1 MPFNIQPIREFLVRP
16 SVPPTL
22 ARMPELAY
30 NIVWSWEPVI
40 RALFRRLDSDLWKEC
55 GYNPVAMLGRVS
67 QAALE
72 RAAAEPRYRSLY
84 KKACERF
91 DYHMAREAAP
101 KSEDPDDVVA
111 AKTDHKLIA
120 YFSAEYGLTECL
132 PIYSGGLGVLSGDH
146 MKSSS
151 DLNLPLVGVGLLYQ
165 HGYFRQFLNA
175 DGWQQ
180 ERYPENDFY
189 SLPVKPVCGESGN
202 ELRVSV
208 TLPTGPLAI
217 KVWEIQIGRV
227 KLFALDTNIPEN
239 IRPEDRAITDQLYG
253 GDNETRIRQEIVLGI
268 GGLRALHAMGIEPT
282 VYHMNEGHSAFLAL
296 ERVRVFI
303 EKHGLTFEEALEAT
317 RTNNVFTTHTPVPAG
332 IDLFDPGMMYHF
344 FQNYCREANIDFEKF
359 MELGRRNPED
369 RGERFSM
376 AILALKT
383 SAYRN
388 AVSKLHGEV
397 SREMWHE
404 LWPQIP
410 VNEIPI
416 TSVTNGV
423 HLPSWL
429 NGDFADLYDQYLEP
443 DWREFSG
450 DFERW
455 ALVKDIPD
463 EELQEAHRRRKRRLI
478 EFIRD
483 RQTASAY
490 RRKASTSELRYS
502 GEVLDPH
509 ALTIGFARRFATY
522 KRATL
527 LFRDPERLKKILLDK
542 DRPVQIVI
550 SGKAHP
556 KDQPGK
562 TFIREIVQLSRDPEL
577 WKHVVF
583 LEDYDMKVGRELVQG
598 VDLWLN
604 TPRRGEEACG
614 TSGMKA
620 SMNGVLSLS
629 ILDGWYDEAYE
640 YSGGWAI
647 GDREDYTDDQDSLH
661 ASAIYYLLEKEIVP
675 AFFDRQE
682 KTTSP
687 EWVRRMKQSIMSV
700 TPNFDARRMVAEY
713 DQSLYE
719 SAHHRYV
726 EYRASSFN
734 KAREQASWSARVRSV
749 WDRVNFVES
758 SPAPLAPVTSG
769 RAVPVRAA
777 VEMAGLEPEDVRVE
791 VVMGK
796 VGSNG
801 GLEETAV
808 VQLPPAERVGSV
820 TVFHRDLT
828 PQFTGRLGYALRIS
842 PNHFADPRTRPCT
855 SLLKWGKV

>member
-1 MPFNIQPIREFLVRP
+1 MPFTIQPIREFLVRP
-16 SVPPTL
+16 SVPPAL
-22 ARMPELAY
+22 ARMSELAY

-40 RALFRRLDSDLWKEC
+40 RALFRRLDTELWKES

-67 QAALE
+67 QSTLE
-72 RAAAEPRYRSLY
+72 RAAADPRYRSLY
-84 KKACERF
+84 KLACERF
-91 DYHMAREAAP
+91 DAHLEAEAVP
-101 KSEDPDDVVA
+101 NPDG
-111 AKTDHKLIA
+111 KLVA

-132 PIYSGGLGVLSGDH
+132 PIYSGGLGILSGDH

-151 DLNLPLVGVGLLYQ
+151 DLKLPLIGVGLLYQ
-165 HGYFRQFLNA
+165 HGYFRQYLNA

-189 SLPVKPVCGESGN
+189 TLPVMPVHNSAGQE
-202 ELRVSV
+202 VKVQV
-208 TLPTGPLAI
+208 TLPTGPVAI
-217 KVWEIQIGRV
+217 KVWQISIGGI
-227 KLFALDTNIPEN
+227 KLFALDTNLPEN
-239 IRPEDRAITDQLYG
+239 ARPEDRAITDQLYG
-253 GDNETRIRQEIVLGI
+253 GDTETRIRQEIVLGI
-268 GGLRALHAMGIEPT
+268 GGLRALEAMGLEPT

-296 ERVRVFI
+296 ERIRVFI

-317 RTNNVFTTHTPVPAG
+317 RTNSVFTTHTPVPAG

-344 FQNYCREANIDFEKF
+344 FQSFCREANIDFDKF
-359 MELGRRNPED
+359 MELGRRNPDD

-423 HLPSWL
+423 HLPSWI
-429 NGDFADLYDQYLEP
+429 NGDYADLFDQYLEP
-443 DWREFSG
+443 DWREFTG
-450 DFERW
+450 NFDRW
-455 ALVKDIPD
+455 QLVKDIPD

-478 EFIRD
+478 GFIRH

-490 RRKASTSELRYS
+490 RRKASAAELRYS
-502 GEVLDPH
+502 GEVLDPN

-527 LFRDPERLKKILLDK
+527 LFRDPERLKRILSNK
-542 DRPVQIVI
+542 ERPVQIVI
-550 SGKAHP
+550 AGKAHP

-583 LEDYDMKVGRELVQG
+583 VEDYDMKVGRELVQG

-640 YSGGWAI
+640 TSGGWAI
-647 GDREDYTDDQDSLH
+647 GDREEYADDQDGLH
-661 ASAIYYLLEKEIVP
+661 ASSIYYLLEKEIIP
-675 AFFDRQE
+675 AFYERRE
-682 KTTSP
+682 TSASP
-687 EWVRRMKQSIMSV
+687 EWVRRMKLSIMNVS
-700 TPNFDARRMVAEY
+700 PHFDARRMVAEY
-713 DQSLYE
+713 DESLYQP
-719 SAHHRYV
+719 AHRSYV
-726 EYRASSFN
+726 EYSAGRFQ
-734 KAREQASWSARVRSV
+734 KAREHAAWSARVREV
-749 WDRVNFVES
+749 WDQVRFVES
-758 SPAPLAPVTSG
+758 SPSPVEPVTSG
-769 RAVPVRAA
+769 RAVQVRAV
-777 VEMAGLEPEDVRVE
+777 VEMAGLRPEDVRVE
-791 VVMGK
+791 VVMGR
-796 VGSNG
+796 VGTTG

-808 VQLPPAERVGSV
+808 VQLPASEQRGSA
-820 TVFHRDLT
+820 TVFSRDLT

-855 SLLKWGKV
+855 SLLKWGKI